1 MYGERW
7 APGSGHA
14 RRTRGGGGGWSGGVQ
29 AATGCSAS
37 LLAGAGAIVHG
48 ERAVRLQMVLGV
60 PGQDRG
66 ADQRIPEGPGPLR
79 RPRHP
84 PRRPAC
90 FDLGDTVN
98 KVAYTF
104 ATAGISVVAPSDSAM
119 KIMTA
124 AVVPRWTWLPYVVLD
139 GQGLVRTPLGPHAG
153 ASSRSRL
160 WAAPRGER
168 CRSRPGQPSRPR
180 RPPRAQPPRSP
191 PARRSAGSLRCQ
203 FPRNRPHGPKA
214 VHEDRQHTPPAGP
227 HSATATAPTATADTP
242 MTQPTTKAADDAP
255 ITPPVRNPRAKVT
268 GVLRVGGSAPLVI
281 VTRAIVPGSGDS
293 R

>member
-203 FPRNRPHGPKA
+203 FPRNRPPWPEGRSRGPSAHTTCRTSQRDRDRSHG
-214 VHEDRQHTPPAGP
+214 DRR
-227 HSATATAPTATADTP
+227 HSDDTADDESGRRRP
-242 MTQPTTKAADDAP
+242 DHTTRQKPSGEGDGSVA
-255 ITPPVRNPRAKVT
+255 RGRQRALGDRHT
-268 GVLRVGGSAPLVI
+268 GDCAGLG
-281 VTRAIVPGSGDS
+281 
-293 R
+293 